1 MLSSIALCLGVAA
14 LWPST
19 ALLGSMVGTFM
30 ATGAFNVVYIQ
41 VPELYP
47 TSVRNTALGICS
59 AFARVTSIAATELPS
74 LLGSSPTLLLI
85 ASCCAAAAI
94 CSWTQVPETVGNGLP
109 DCLPGVARPV
119 VRVLNV
125 PAAVVRETD
134 RDELLRVQHV

>member
-30 ATGAFNVVYIQ
+30 ATGAFNIVYIQ

-109 DCLPGVARPV
+109 DCLPGVALPV